1 MTAKEI
7 LERDRPMFSLDSK
20 ILSTMILQAEF
31 MANSIAETHDPE
43 SMSAKI
49 ITLTAHNIIC
59 DVQHEIAQRH

>member
-1 MTAKEI
+1 MTAKEM
-7 LERDRPMFSLDSK
+7 LERDRPMFSLDAK
-20 ILSTMILQAEF
+20 TLSTMILQAEF

-59 DVQHEIAQRH
+59 DVQREIAMRN